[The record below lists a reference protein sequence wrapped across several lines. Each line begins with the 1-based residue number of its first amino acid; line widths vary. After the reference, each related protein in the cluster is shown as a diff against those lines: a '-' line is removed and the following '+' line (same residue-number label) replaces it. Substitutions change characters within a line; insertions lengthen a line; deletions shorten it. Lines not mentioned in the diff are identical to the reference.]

1 MGRVIDAAHAP
12 VEPGWI
18 RRLWRYLLRHRGS
31 LYLSLGAA
39 LLGSACQVVIPLVAR
54 QIVDNVI
61 LVADA
66 PLLPWLSLLVALS
79 AAVFVFSYVR
89 RYRGGQVALE
99 VQTDLRND
107 MHDHLQTLDF
117 ASLDALPTGQ
127 LVSRA
132 NSDTTLVLGLLNM
145 MPLMS
150 GNVILMVLSLVVMFT
165 LSWPLAL
172 VALVVTPLLVVIS
185 YRLRARI
192 FPATWDA
199 QQREGEVAQIVDEDV
214 TGVRVVK
221 AFGREKHEIDRMVK
235 VSTALYGSQMRAVRI
250 QSRYQ
255 PMLQTVP
262 VLAQVAVL
270 AFGGWLALNNQ
281 LTIGTF
287 LAFSAYLTQLMG
299 PARMLAGILTIGQQA
314 RVGIERI
321 FQLLDLQP
329 SIVDSPAAVDLPTP
343 LAPPVSPGGRAPR
356 SAHGAPHPAPGA
368 GTRTGTGTGTATLGS
383 IDFCG
388 VSFAY
393 TPGSLVL
400 DDVTLHIAAGE
411 RVALVG
417 PSGSGKSTLAA
428 LISRFYDPTAGSV
441 SVDGLDVKDVRLES
455 LRGSVGVV
463 FEESFLF
470 SDSVRANIAFGR
482 PTATDAEV
490 AAAASVAQADAF
502 IARLPRGYDTVV
514 GERGLSLSGG
524 QRQRIALA
532 RAIAFDPRI
541 LILDDAT
548 SAIDVR
554 TEERIHDGLRETLG
568 PRTVVLIAHRESTLH
583 LADRIVVL
591 ENGRVSDQGTHRE
604 LRERSVT
611 YRALLSNLDED
622 TQAAAAAGR
631 IEVLADLTADGDVAP
646 GRGDDADAVA
656 RATGGSH
663 GPGVAHAARF
673 GHAAGAD
680 LTTDPTPPP
689 EPAAQPAPGPVDTEA
704 AEGTLAQADGSAAHS
719 AAATLLAPLPDLL
732 ANVAKLGPVR
742 DVPVI
747 DLERETVADKDFTLL
762 RLLKEFRRPLAIGL
776 VLVVLDAVAGLL
788 GPVLVKTGIDSGVQA
803 GSAAVLFGA
812 STLYLIVTLA
822 DLVDVVASTFVT
834 GRIAQR
840 VMLSLR
846 IRIWSQLQRLS
857 LDYYERE
864 MAGRVMTRMT
874 TDVDQFES
882 LIQNGLLSAL
892 VSVVTFVGVGVAL
905 LTVNLELGLFTL
917 TVVIPLAIATLIF
930 RRRSSA
936 LYDSSRD
943 RLAVVNADFQES
955 LSGVR
960 ESQAFVHEASAVE
973 RFHGLGRHYLE
984 SRVSAQ
990 RLVALYFPFVQFLS
1004 GVADAIVLGV
1014 GAGLIASGNLTS
1026 GALIAFILYIDMFFS
1041 PIQQLSQVFD
1051 SWQQTRV
1058 SVGRISQLMQL
1069 ETLTPEA
1076 PDTTVPGRLSGA
1088 LSLSNVRFAY
1098 PPAMPLVS
1106 PSKATTGPSDA
1117 RLALSEDA
1125 TFVAPR
1131 EAIRGI
1137 TIDIA
1142 ARETVAL
1149 VGETG
1154 AGKSTVMKLLARF
1167 YDADAGAV
1175 LVDGM
1180 DVRSLDLVSYRKQLG
1195 YVPQEAF
1202 LFTGSVRDNI
1212 AYGRPSATDADVEA
1226 AARAV
1231 GAHDF
1236 IAEFA
1241 DDYDHVLSER
1251 GRSLSAGQRQLIA
1264 LARAQ
1269 LVDPAILLL
1278 DEATS
1283 NLDLATE
1290 ARVSAAMDRVSHGR
1304 TTIVIAHR
1312 LQTAR
1317 AADRIAVLHDGR
1329 IAEVGSH
1336 DELLAL
1342 GGRYAT
1348 MWKAFET
1355 VEARA

>member
-1 MGRVIDAAHAP
+1 MTDRSPAP
-12 VEPGWI
+12 AESGWI
-18 RRLWRYLLRHRGS
+18 RRLWQYLLRHRRS

-61 LVADA
+61 LVPDA
-66 PLLPWLSLLVALS
+66 PLLPWLALLLTLS
-79 AAVFVFSYVR
+79 AGVFGFAYVR
-89 RYRGGQVALE
+89 RYRGGKVALE

-150 GNVILMVLSLVVMFT
+150 GNVILMVLSLVVMFV

-221 AFGREKHEIDRMVK
+221 AFGRETHEIDRMVG

-255 PMLQTVP
+255 PLLQTVP

-314 RVGIERI
+314 RVGVERI
-321 FQLLDLQP
+321 FQLLDLEP
-329 SIVDSPAAVDLPTP
+329 SIMDAPAAVDLPTP
-343 LAPPVSPGGRAPR
+343 FTAASPGPSGR
-356 SAHGAPHPAPGA
+356 
-368 GTRTGTGTGTATLGS
+368 
-383 IDFCG
+383 IDFDR
-388 VSFAY
+388 VSFGY
-393 TPGSLVL
+393 TPDALVL
-400 DDVTLHIAAGE
+400 DDVTLHIAPGE

-428 LISRFYDPTAGSV
+428 LVSRFYDPTAGTV
-441 SVDGLDVKDVRLES
+441 SVEGIDVTDLHLKS
-455 LRGSVGVV
+455 LRGNVGVV

-470 SDSVRANIAFGR
+470 SDSVRSNIAFGR
-482 PTATDAEV
+482 PAATDDEV
-490 AAAASVAQADAF
+490 RAAAEIAQASAF
-502 IARLPRGYDTVV
+502 IARLPRGFDTVV

-524 QRQRIALA
+524 QRQRVALA
-532 RAIAFDPRI
+532 RAILYDPRI

-548 SAIDVR
+548 SAIDAQ
-554 TEERIHDGLRETLG
+554 TEEAIHAGLKDALG
-568 PRTVVLIAHRESTLH
+568 SRTVLLIAHRESTLH

-591 ENGRVSDQGTHRE
+591 ENGRISDQGTHDE
-604 LRERSVT
+604 LRERSAT
-611 YRALLSNLDED
+611 YRGLLSNLDEQ
-622 TQAAAAAGR
+622 TQAAAQSGR
-631 IEVLADLTADGDVAP
+631 IEVLADLTADGDLVT
-646 GRGDDADAVA
+646 GRQDDADAA
-656 RATGGSH
+656 ASSGSVPRRPESRSTA
-663 GPGVAHAARF
+663 GSSTPGNAA
-673 GHAAGAD
+673 ADAGA
-680 LTTDPTPPP
+680 TF
-689 EPAAQPAPGPVDTEA
+689 
-704 AEGTLAQADGSAAHS
+704 
-719 AAATLLAPLPDLL
+719 LAPMPDLL
-732 ANVAKLGPVR
+732 GAVAKLGPVR
-742 DVPVI
+742 DVPEI
-747 DLERETVADKDFTLL
+747 DLGRETVADPKFTLV
-762 RLLKEFRRPLAIGL
+762 RLLKEFRKPLAVGL

-788 GPVLVKTGIDSGVQA
+788 GPILVKTGIDSGVQA

-812 STLYLIVTLA
+812 SALYLIVTLA
-822 DLVDVVASTFVT
+822 DLFDVIASTFVT

-905 LTVNLELGLFTL
+905 LTVNLELGLCTL
-917 TVVIPLAIATLIF
+917 TVVIPLAIATMLF
-930 RRRSSA
+930 RKRSST
-936 LYDSSRD
+936 LYDVSRD
-943 RLAVVNADFQES
+943 RIAVVNADFQES

-960 ESQAFVHEASAVE
+960 ESQAFVHEAAAVT
-973 RFHGLGRHYLE
+973 RFHGLGAHYLE
-984 SRVSAQ
+984 SRVKAQ

-1014 GAGLIASGNLTS
+1014 GAGLIASGDLTS

-1069 ETLTPEA
+1069 QTLTPTA
-1076 PDTTVPGRLSGA
+1076 ADALVPGRLSGA
-1088 LSLSNVRFAY
+1088 LTLTNVRFSY
-1098 PPAMPLVS
+1098 PSTEPLPS
-1106 PSKATTGPSDA
+1106 ASKATRGPSDA
-1117 RLALSEDA
+1117 RLALSDDA
-1125 TFVAPR
+1125 SFIAPR
-1131 EAIRGI
+1131 EALRGI
-1137 TIDIA
+1137 TLDIA

-1167 YDADAGAV
+1167 YDVDSGAV
-1175 LVDGM
+1175 LADGT
-1180 DVRSLDLVSYRKQLG
+1180 DVRALDLVAFRKQLG

-1202 LFTGSVRDNI
+1202 LFTGTVRDNI
-1212 AYGRPSATDADVEA
+1212 AFGRPGATDDEVHA
-1226 AARAV
+1226 AATAV
-1231 GAHDF
+1231 GADDF
-1236 IAEFA
+1236 IAELSGG
-1241 DDYDHVLSER
+1241 YDHALSER

-1290 ARVSAAMDRVSHGR
+1290 ARVTAAMDRVSRGR

-1317 AADRIAVLHDGR
+1317 AADRIAVLHDGG
-1329 IAEVGSH
+1329 IAEVGTH
-1336 DELLAL
+1336 DELLER

-1348 MWKAFET
+1348 MWKAYQT
-1355 VEARA
+1355 VEQR